1 VTEFFDCKDLI
12 LIIVEMAQAP
22 IGVSNIVATTAY
34 TYLYFDSFQFS
45 TASENMIP
53 VSAKPEV
60 IAKYR
65 KIG

>member
-12 LIIVEMAQAP
+12 LIIVEMTQAP
-22 IGVSNIVATTAY
+22 RGVSTIDAITTY

-45 TASENMIP
+45 AASENMIP